1 MRFSSSD
8 LKRRLLA
15 LVRGISKPLG
25 PTWTVVFLALSIA
38 AVFPLWRA
46 KHPPIQ
52 DLPQHLAAISVLKN
66 YPNLGLG
73 KYFDIQLLRTQYL
86 AYYLF
91 AQALSYV
98 TGVFLANKIFMCL
111 TVIALPISIATL
123 LHAVG
128 RDARLAVFS
137 FGLTYNAHLILGFF
151 NFLGALPLVFFG
163 LTAAVR
169 LRERHTLK
177 RQIVLGVLLLLC
189 FYMHVVPFAFLG
201 LGATVILIGDS
212 WKRTIE
218 RGYAFIPSLIAVGAW
233 LWNTPAGKATLAAA
247 EAADSIERPIY
258 VTVGQALRE
267 LPTWLTDV
275 LHRERDDQILVAWA
289 ICLLFAL
296 AFGYQPWRPSK
307 DNGSGNGSRKRARAP
322 APAPTVAANEAIV
335 ARISSPQVVGATAIA
350 VASDPDFGA
359 LREVAQD
366 GPAARDPQSEPK
378 ATHPVVVGSNEEPID
393 PEVDDTLPSGEKSY
407 AWLLGLLSPI
417 AFIGYFVLPSA
428 YEWIWPISGRFP
440 LIGLLFAPL
449 LLPRLRGWLGHTLLI
464 AVALVAALSFYEV
477 NRAFVQFEREEVGD
491 IDAALA
497 VIPRAERVAGLIF
510 GGSSNIVRFA
520 PFLHYVALYQAKKG
534 GAVMFTFAEFPQ
546 SPFRFRPES
555 RPPEVPPRW
564 EWTPERVDP
573 DRDLQWYR
581 YVIVRGGPGRIQ
593 RSPYF
598 ENVFQGAGWTV
609 WRRVDT

>member
-1 MRFSSSD
+1 VRFSSSD
-8 LKRRLLA
+8 LKRRLVA
-15 LVRGISKPLG
+15 LWRSISKPLG
-25 PTWTVVFLALSIA
+25 PAWTLVFLALSVA
-38 AVFPLWRA
+38 AVYPIWRA

-86 AYYLF
+86 AYYLM
-91 AQALSYV
+91 AQALSYL
-98 TGVFLANKIFMCL
+98 TGVILANKIFMCIV
-111 TVIALPISIATL
+111 VIALPISIATL
-123 LHAVG
+123 LNAVG
-128 RDARLAVFS
+128 RDPRLAVFS

-169 LRERHTLK
+169 LRQKHTLK
-177 RQIVLGVLLLLC
+177 RQLVLGLLLLLC

-201 LGATVILIGDS
+201 LGATAILIGDS

-218 RGYAFIPSLIAVGAW
+218 RGYSFIPSLIAVGAW
-233 LWNTPAGKATLAAA
+233 LGNTPAGKATLAAA
-247 EAADSIERPIY
+247 EAADTVERPIY

-289 ICLLFAL
+289 ILLLFAL
-296 AFGYQPWRPSK
+296 AFGYQPWSTRR
-307 DNGSGNGSRKRARAP
+307 NGGSSGSRKRAP
-322 APAPTVAANEAIV
+322 APPSMKTVAANDAIV
-335 ARISSPQVVGATAIA
+335 SRAAAPAVIGATAIA
-350 VASDPDFGA
+350 VDSEPDFGA

-366 GPAARDPQSEPK
+366 GPVARDLQSEPK
-378 ATHPVVVGSNEEPID
+378 STPAPVASDEPPYAPDGAEEDDSVVP
-393 PEVDDTLPSGEKSY
+393 TY

-449 LLPRLRGWLGHTLLI
+449 LLPRMRGWLGHTLLL
-464 AVALVAALSFYEV
+464 AAALVAALSFYEV

-546 SPFRFRPES
+546 SPFRFRPDA
-555 RPPEVPPRW
+555 RPPVVPPRW

-573 DRDLQWYR
+573 DRDLTWYR
-581 YVIVRGGPGRIQ
+581 YVLVRGGPGRIQ

-609 WRRVDT
+609 WRRVDS

>member
-8 LKRRLLA
+8 FKRRLLA
-15 LVRGISKPLG
+15 LWRAVAKPLG
-25 PTWTVVFLALSIA
+25 PTWTLVFMALSIA
-38 AVFPLWRA
+38 AVYPIWRA

-86 AYYLF
+86 AYYLL

-98 TGVFLANKIFMCL
+98 TGVILANKIFMCI
-111 TVIALPISIATL
+111 TVIALPISIAAL
-123 LHAVG
+123 LNALG
-128 RDARLAVFS
+128 RDPRLAVFS

-163 LTAAVR
+163 LAAAVR
-169 LRERHTLK
+169 LREKHTLK
-177 RQIVLGVLLLLC
+177 RQIVFGMLLLSC

-201 LGATVILIGDS
+201 LGATAILIGDS
-212 WKRTIE
+212 WKKTIE
-218 RGYAFIPSLIAVGAW
+218 RGYAFGPALIAVGLW
-233 LWNTPAGKATLAAA
+233 LFYTPAGRATLGAA
-247 EAADSIERPIY
+247 EAAESVERPIY
-258 VTVGQALRE
+258 VTVNQALRE

-275 LHRERDDQILVAWA
+275 LHRERDDQLLVAWA
-289 ICLLFAL
+289 ILLLFAL
-296 AFGYQPWRPSK
+296 AFGYQPWRSRG
-307 DNGSGNGSRKRARAP
+307 DGGGGSRKRAP
-322 APAPTVAANEAIV
+322 APVPVANVAANDAIV
-335 ARISSPQVVGATAIA
+335 ARVVSPSFVGATAIA
-350 VASDPDFGA
+350 VDSEPEFGA
-359 LREVAQD
+359 LRELAQD
-366 GPAARDPQSEPK
+366 GPAARDAQTEPK
-378 ATHPVVVGSNEEPID
+378 STPAAIAQDDGPVAPELDAEKEPRE
-393 PEVDDTLPSGEKSY
+393 PTY
-407 AWLLGLLSPI
+407 AWLLGLLSPL

-449 LLPRLRGWLGHTLLI
+449 LLPRMRGWLGHTLLV
-464 AVALVAALSFYEV
+464 AAALVAALSFYEV

-546 SPFRFRPES
+546 SPFRFRPDS
-555 RPPEVPPRW
+555 RPPTVPPRW

-581 YVIVRGGPGRIQ
+581 YVLVRGGPGRIQ

-609 WRRVDT
+609 WRRVDS

>member
-1 MRFSSSD
+1 VRFSSSD
-8 LKRRLLA
+8 LKRRLRA
-15 LVRGISKPLG
+15 LWHHVAKPLG
-25 PTWTVVFLALSIA
+25 PTWTVVFLVLSVA
-38 AVFPLWRA
+38 AVYPIWRA

-73 KYFDIQLLRTQYL
+73 KYFEIQLLRTQYL
-86 AYYLF
+86 AYYLM

-98 TGVFLANKIFMCL
+98 TGVILANKIFMCL
-111 TVIALPISIATL
+111 TVIALPISIASL
-123 LHAVG
+123 LHALK
-128 RDARLAVFS
+128 RDPRLAVFS

-163 LTAAVR
+163 LAAAVR
-169 LRERHTLK
+169 LREKHTLK
-177 RQIVLGVLLLLC
+177 RQIVFGVLLLVC

-201 LGATVILIGDS
+201 LGATAILIGDS
-212 WKRTIE
+212 WKKTIE
-218 RGYAFIPSLIAVGAW
+218 RGYAFAPSLVAVGLW
-233 LWNTPAGKATLAAA
+233 LFYTPAGRATLGAA
-247 EAADSIERPIY
+247 EAAESVERPIY

-275 LHRERDDQILVAWA
+275 LHRERDDQLLVAWA
-289 ICLLFAL
+289 ILLLFAL
-296 AFGYQPWRPSK
+296 AFGYAPWQRR
-307 DNGSGNGSRKRARAP
+307 NGGGKGSRKRAP
-322 APAPTVAANEAIV
+322 APGPVRTVAANDAIV
-335 ARISSPQVVGATAIA
+335 ARVVAPSIVGATAIA
-350 VASDPDFGA
+350 VDSESEFGS

-366 GPAARDPQSEPK
+366 GPVAREAHTEAKSTPAAVAFDDG
-378 ATHPVVVGSNEEPID
+378 PVA
-393 PEVDDTLPSGEKSY
+393 PELDADGEVREASY
-407 AWLLGLLSPI
+407 AWLLGLLSPL

-449 LLPRLRGWLGHTLLI
+449 LLPRMRGWLGHSLLI
-464 AVALVAALSFYEV
+464 AAALVAALSFYEM

-546 SPFRFRPES
+546 SPFRFRQDS

-573 DRDLQWYR
+573 DRDLPWYR
-581 YVIVRGGPGRIQ
+581 YVLVRGGPGRIQ
-593 RSPYF
+593 RSPFF

>member
-1 MRFSSSD
+1 VSFTSSD
-8 LKRRLLA
+8 LKQRVLA
-15 LVRGISKPLG
+15 LWRSFSKPLG
-25 PTWTVVFLALSIA
+25 PTWTLLFVALSIA
-38 AVFPLWRA
+38 AVYPIWRA

-66 YPNLGLG
+66 YPNLALG
-73 KYFDIQLLRTQYL
+73 KYFELQLLRTQYL
-86 AYYLF
+86 AYYLM

-98 TGVFLANKIFMCL
+98 TGVLLANKIFLCIA
-111 TVIALPISIATL
+111 VIALPISIATL
-123 LHAVG
+123 LRALG
-128 RDARLAVFS
+128 RDPRLAVFS

-151 NFLGALPLVFFG
+151 NFLAALPLVFFG

-177 RQIVLGVLLLLC
+177 RQLVLGLLLLVC
-189 FYMHVVPFAFLG
+189 FYMHIVPFAFLG
-201 LGATVILIGDS
+201 LGATLILIGDS
-212 WKRTIE
+212 FKRTIE

-233 LWNTPAGKATLAAA
+233 LGSTPAGRATLAAA
-247 EAADSIERPIY
+247 EAADSVERPIY

-275 LHRERDDQILVAWA
+275 LHRERDDQLLVAWA
-289 ICLLFAL
+289 ILLLVAL
-296 AFGYQPWRPSK
+296 AFGYQPWRPRRN
-307 DNGSGNGSRKRARAP
+307 NGGNTARKRATAP
-322 APAPTVAANEAIV
+322 APVVPVAANDAIV
-335 ARISSPQVVGATAIA
+335 ARSLTPSMIGATAIA
-350 VASDPDFGA
+350 VDSDPEFGT

-366 GPAARDPQSEPK
+366 GSTARERLSERKAAAVPAAFD
-378 ATHPVVVGSNEEPID
+378 HGPVTPETELEEEPR
-393 PEVDDTLPSGEKSY
+393 ERSY
-407 AWLLGLLSPI
+407 AWLLGLLSPL

-449 LLPRLRGWLGHTLLI
+449 LLPRMRGWLGHTLLI
-464 AVALVAALSFYEV
+464 AAAVVAALSFYEI

-546 SPFRFRPES
+546 SPFRFRADS
-555 RPPEVPPRW
+555 RPPVVPPRW

-573 DRDLQWYR
+573 DRDLTWYR
-581 YVIVRGGPGRIQ
+581 YVLVRGGPGRIQ

-609 WRRVDT
+609 WRRVDS

>member
-8 LKRRLLA
+8 LKQRLAA
-15 LVRGISKPLG
+15 LWRGIAKPLG
-25 PTWTVVFLALSIA
+25 PTWTLIFIALSVA
-38 AVFPLWRA
+38 AVYPIWRA

-73 KYFDIQLLRTQYL
+73 KYFELQLLRTQYL
-86 AYYLF
+86 AYYLM

-98 TGVFLANKIFMCL
+98 TGVFLANKIFMCISL
-111 TVIALPISIATL
+111 IALPVSIAVLLRTL
-123 LHAVG
+123 G
-128 RDARLAVFS
+128 RDPRLAVFA

-169 LRERHTLK
+169 LREKHTLK
-177 RQIVLGVLLLLC
+177 RQAVLGVLLLSC

-201 LGATVILIGDS
+201 LGATMILVGDS

-233 LWNTPAGKATLAAA
+233 LGSTPAGRATLAAA
-247 EAADSIERPIY
+247 EAAESVERPTY

-275 LHRERDDQILVAWA
+275 FHRERDDQLLVAWA
-289 ICLLFAL
+289 ILLLFAL
-296 AFGYQPWRPSK
+296 AFGYQPWR
-307 DNGSGNGSRKRARAP
+307 SRRGGGGAAGKRAP
-322 APAPTVAANEAIV
+322 APKPVNTLAANDAIV
-335 ARISSPQVVGATAIA
+335 ARAAVPAMVGATAIA
-350 VASDPDFGA
+350 REVEPEFAS
-359 LREVAQD
+359 LHRVVAQD
-366 GPAARDPQSEPK
+366 DRSAARE
-378 ATHPVVVGSNEEPID
+378 VGQGTASAIAAAGARVPAEEAEGEER
-393 PEVDDTLPSGEKSY
+393 EVSY
-407 AWLLGLLSPI
+407 AWLIGLLSPL

-449 LLPRLRGWLGHTLLI
+449 LLPRMRGWLGHTVLL
-464 AVALVAALSFYEV
+464 AAALVAALSFYEV

-546 SPFRFRPES
+546 SPFRFRLEA
-555 RPPEVPPRW
+555 RPPVVPPRW

-573 DRDLQWYR
+573 DRDLTWYR
-581 YVIVRGGPGRIQ
+581 YVLVRGGPGRIQ
-593 RSPYF
+593 RSPFF

-609 WRRVDT
+609 WRRVDS

>member
-1 MRFSSSD
+1 
-8 LKRRLLA
+8 
-15 LVRGISKPLG
+15 
-25 PTWTVVFLALSIA
+25 VFIALSVA
-38 AVFPLWRA
+38 AVYPIWRA

-66 YPNLGLG
+66 FPNLGLG
-73 KYFDIQLLRTQYL
+73 KYFEIQLLRTQYL
-86 AYYLF
+86 AYYLM

-98 TGVFLANKIFMCL
+98 TGVVLANKIFLCIA
-111 TVIALPISIATL
+111 VIALPVSIAVL
-123 LHAVG
+123 LKAVG
-128 RDARLAVFS
+128 RDPRLAVFS

-151 NFLGALPLVFFG
+151 NFLAALPLVFFG

-169 LRERHTLK
+169 LREKHTLK
-177 RQIVLGVLLLLC
+177 RQLVLGLLLLVC
-189 FYMHVVPFAFLG
+189 FYMHIVPFAFLG
-201 LGATVILIGDS
+201 LGATMILIGDS
-212 WKRTIE
+212 FKRTFE
-218 RGYAFIPSLIAVGAW
+218 RGLAFIPSLIAVGAW
-233 LWNTPAGKATLAAA
+233 LASTPAGRATLAAA
-247 EAADSIERPIY
+247 EAADSVERPIY

-289 ICLLFAL
+289 ILLLFAL
-296 AFGYQPWRPSK
+296 AFGYQPWKPRRPGEGGPYGRRNVDAK
-307 DNGSGNGSRKRARAP
+307 QP
-322 APAPTVAANEAIV
+322 ALAVAANDAIV
-335 ARISSPQVVGATAIA
+335 TRALPVSAL
-350 VASDPDFGA
+350 ASEGA
-359 LREVAQD
+359 LRPLATATGTGSFTAQTTSEPDLVLRELKAVAQD
-366 GPAARDPQSEPK
+366 EPSLRDIEARPSAAPSAAAPDSSVTTVTDAEEDAHEP
-378 ATHPVVVGSNEEPID
+378 G
-393 PEVDDTLPSGEKSY
+393 Y
-407 AWLLGLLSPI
+407 AWLLGLLSPL

-449 LLPRLRGWLGHTLLI
+449 LLPRMRGWLGNTLLV
-464 AVALVAALSFYEV
+464 AAALVAVLSFYEI

-546 SPFRFRPES
+546 SPFRFRADS
-555 RPPEVPPRW
+555 RPPVVPPRW

-573 DRDLQWYR
+573 DRDLTWYR
-581 YVIVRGGPGRIQ
+581 YVLVRGGPGRIQ